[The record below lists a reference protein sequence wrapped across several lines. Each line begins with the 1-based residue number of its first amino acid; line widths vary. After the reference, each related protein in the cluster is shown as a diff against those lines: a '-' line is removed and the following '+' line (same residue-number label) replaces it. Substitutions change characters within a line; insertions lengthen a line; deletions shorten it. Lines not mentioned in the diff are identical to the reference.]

1 MRSCRTLTDTK
12 LPLGPLTV
20 MVGPNA
26 AGKSNVLHALEFLGD
41 VTRDGIGPAPAE
53 RGGFGALAFRGG
65 PNPMSK
71 ISVGVEGVC
80 NNRSFRDFAD
90 ELARTT
96 WPGFRR
102 SKIRN
107 LHEKNETGR

>member
-41 VTRDGIGPAPAE
+41 VTRDGIEPAPAE

-65 PNPMSK
+65 PNRVSK
-71 ISVGVEGVC
+71 ISVGV
-80 NNRSFRDFAD
+80 
-90 ELARTT
+90 
-96 WPGFRR
+96 
-102 SKIRN
+102 
-107 LHEKNETGR
+107 